1 MIRGI
6 LFDINGTLS
15 EIWTDETDKDV
26 YRTVSAFLSYRGVL
40 VDPEVLHGLYFKLCK
55 QQLDDSK
62 ELYPEFDVCRLFEK
76 VIQQYAVGDAAKM
89 KKDELKDLSKTTA
102 QVFRS
107 ASRRE
112 LKLYPNVR
120 KTLDVLKK
128 RYRLA
133 AVSDGQ
139 TVWGYPELN
148 AVGLT
153 EYFSPV
159 IVSGDYG
166 YRKPDPR
173 LFKKALSKTGLD
185 PDEAVFVGNDM
196 YRDVYGAQTVGI
208 KVVFYHSNQG
218 DQTHE
223 GTTPDAVITDFADL
237 PAVIKKLEKTK

>member
-15 EIWTDETDKDV
+15 EIWTDETDKAV
-26 YRTVSAFLSYRGVL
+26 YRTVSSFLSYYGVF
-40 VDPEVLHGLYFKLCK
+40 VEPDVLNDLYFKICR

-62 ELYPEFDVCRLFEK
+62 ELYPEFDACRLFEK
-76 VIQQYAVGDAAKM
+76 IIQQHAEGNAAKL
-89 KKDELKDLSKTTA
+89 KKDDLKELSETTA
-102 QVFRS
+102 RVFRA

-112 LKLYPNVR
+112 LRLYPNVK

-133 AVSDGQ
+133 AISDGQ
-139 TVWGYPELN
+139 PTWGYPELN
-148 AVGLT
+148 AVGLGD
-153 EYFSPV
+153 YFSPV

-185 PDEAVFVGNDM
+185 ADEAVFVGNDM
-196 YRDVYGAQTVGI
+196 YRDVYGAQMAGI
-208 KVVFYHSNQG
+208 KAVFYRSNQG

-223 GTTPDAVITDFADL
+223 GTKPDAVITDFADL
-237 PAVIKKLEKTK
+237 PAVIKQFDKKS